1 MRISFVILVSATV
14 LTGFGVGWSAGCASS
29 FDGNGLGLDDGGGG
43 ESGATGPAL
52 GAGAGSSTCPECV
65 TDTDC
70 ARGSACA
77 QFSGDTF
84 CAPLCGSGN
93 SCAAGRACTIETT
106 YNGEQASVC
115 VPDDDACGQSPPSA
129 TPDGGQTT
137 PPSKTGCDAGSPTM
151 CGALVGPGVT
161 AGCSSC
167 SSSSSSCQPN
177 GCYGGWWCDTS
188 TDRCQEAP
196 TSCPSTPCTSSG
208 GGGGSGGGGDSGSA
222 PPPVTGTITGS
233 GGTLSALRFSVVGD
247 TRPANEDDT
256 SGYPTAIIEK
266 IFMDLQA
273 ASPSIPFA
281 VSTGDYQFASPTG
294 TQSAPQLALYMA
306 ARAMYSGVTF
316 PAMGNH
322 ECTGATASNCGPGS
336 ADGETPNYDN
346 FLSTM
351 LSPIGKTL
359 PYYSV
364 NINSSTGAWTSKFV
378 FIAGNAW
385 DSAQS
390 SWLSGVLAV
399 STTYTFV
406 IRHEATE
413 ADTAPGVTPSD
424 SIISSYPL
432 TLEINGHTHTYE
444 WSDTNKVIVG
454 NGGAPLT
461 GSGDYGYALIQQ
473 QTNGDITIDMIDY
486 ESGTADSS
494 FHRELTP
501 TGAEAP

>member
-1 MRISFVILVSATV
+1 
-14 LTGFGVGWSAGCASS
+14 
-29 FDGNGLGLDDGGGG
+29 
-43 ESGATGPAL
+43 
-52 GAGAGSSTCPECV
+52 
-65 TDTDC
+65 
-70 ARGSACA
+70 
-77 QFSGDTF
+77 
-84 CAPLCGSGN
+84 
-93 SCAAGRACTIETT
+93 
-106 YNGEQASVC
+106 
-115 VPDDDACGQSPPSA
+115 
-129 TPDGGQTT
+129 
-137 PPSKTGCDAGSPTM
+137 
-151 CGALVGPGVT
+151 
-161 AGCSSC
+161 
-167 SSSSSSCQPN
+167 
-177 GCYGGWWCDTS
+177 
-188 TDRCQEAP
+188 
-196 TSCPSTPCTSSG
+196 
-208 GGGGSGGGGDSGSA
+208 
-222 PPPVTGTITGS
+222 
-233 GGTLSALRFSVVGD
+233 
-247 TRPANEDDT
+247 
-256 SGYPTAIIEK
+256 
-266 IFMDLQA
+266 
-273 ASPSIPFA
+273 
-281 VSTGDYQFASPTG
+281 
-294 TQSAPQLALYMA
+294 
-306 ARAMYSGVTF
+306 
-316 PAMGNH
+316 MGNH